1 MAQTGLTRRNLTFTS
16 AALKS
21 LAMNLLPQLLRP
33 QANETV
39 AASPA
44 TREGETVHRLQVG
57 LLTLGAMVLLVGVA
71 DMIMDR
77 AQLAEDSAV
86 PEAAPTVE
94 PSPKPTEDS
103 ALRDAGV
110 VPDLPADVEA
120 EPVPQGPVV
129 PEQGDASPAQGQ

>member
-1 MAQTGLTRRNLTFTS
+1 
-16 AALKS
+16 
-21 LAMNLLPQLLRP
+21 MNLLPQLLRP
-33 QANETV
+33 QADETV
-39 AASPA
+39 TTVPS

-77 AQLAEDSAV
+77 AQLAEKTAV
-86 PEAAPTVE
+86 PAAAPTVE
-94 PSPKPTEDS
+94 PSPMPTEDS

-110 VPDLPADVEA
+110 VPDLPADAEA

-129 PEQGDASPAQGQ
+129 PEQGDAASAEGQ

>member
-1 MAQTGLTRRNLTFTS
+1 MAPTGLKSRNLTFTL

-21 LAMNLLPQLLRP
+21 RAMNLLPQLLRP
-33 QANETV
+33 QADATATFEQ
-39 AASPA
+39 P

-57 LLTLGAMVLLVGVA
+57 FLTLGAMVLLVGVA

-77 AQLAEDSAV
+77 AQQTEEGTV
-86 PEAAPTVE
+86 PQAAATVE
-94 PSPKPTEDS
+94 PSPEPTEDS

-110 VPDLPADVEA
+110 VPDLPVDVGA

-129 PEQGDASPAQGQ
+129 PEQGDAAPAQGQ